1 MQMQTQNQIE
11 NFLFQG
17 KFDEARE
24 SLNNGENFN
33 GQYLQNN
40 FSQITAKIIEAKE
53 MDFIDR
59 LIKAGFIET
68 DIYEL
73 DSFDKSIFNSLSQNI
88 KDDAESISFFKE
100 IMSKV
105 DNSNDEISDQT
116 LLGYCIEKE
125 AVPEVIKSLI
135 EDFGCNAQYKN
146 NAQENFIHKIV
157 NNYSLN
163 AGKGQEYIKILLE
176 NGVDINE
183 KNVVGTTPLM
193 YAVKRNKKEYIPLL
207 LENGADPN
215 ETDNLQNSSFYY
227 AVGEQFSIA
236 MYELLAASS
245 SANFNTINKDGRTLL
260 TEFIRMMSDSE
271 HDLNALQRLLSDG
284 ADLNHCAQYYGN
296 PKSGL
301 DYIAE
306 KKSGILKSVLDSGSI
321 DVNEQDNQGNT
332 ILHKVCAYNVNYD
345 AEDAKEIYRKVKLLL
360 ENGAD
365 KDITNDKDENALTLA
380 STDNLKIKTVELL
393 MKA

>member
-1 MQMQTQNQIE
+1 MQTQNQIE

-17 KFDEARE
+17 KFDAARE
-24 SLNNGENFN
+24 CLNNGENFN
-33 GQYLQNN
+33 DQYLKNN
-40 FSQITAKIIEAKE
+40 FSQIAAKIIEAKE
-53 MDFIDR
+53 IDFIER
-59 LIKAGFIET
+59 LIKANFIET

-73 DSFDKSIFNSLSQNI
+73 DSFDKSIFNPLSRNI
-88 KDDAESISFFKE
+88 KNDEESLSFFKE

-105 DNSNDEISDQT
+105 DNFNDEISDQT
-116 LLGYCIEKE
+116 LLGYFIEKE
-125 AVPEVIKSLI
+125 ATPEVIKSLI
-135 EDFGCNAQYKN
+135 EDFGCNAQYQN
-146 NAQENFIHKIV
+146 NAQENLIHKIV

-163 AGKGQEYIKILLE
+163 AEKGKEYITILLE

-193 YAVKRNKKEYIPLL
+193 YAVKRNKKEYIPTL

-215 ETDNLQNSSFYY
+215 EKDNQENSSFYY
-227 AVGEQFSIA
+227 AVGEQFSIP
-236 MYELLAASS
+236 MYELLAESS
-245 SANFNTINKDGRTLL
+245 SADFSIINKDGRTLL

-271 HDLNALQRLLSDG
+271 NDLNSFQRLLSDG

-296 PKSGL
+296 PKSGI

-306 KKSGILKSVLDSGSI
+306 KKSGILKSALDSGAI

-345 AEDAKEIYRKVKLLL
+345 AEAAKEIYRKVKLLL

-365 KDITNDKDENALTLA
+365 KEITNDKDETALALA
-380 STDNLKIKTVELL
+380 STDNLKVKTVELL

>member
-1 MQMQTQNQIE
+1 MHTQNIIE
-11 NFLFQG
+11 QYIFQG
-17 KFDEARE
+17 NLDAARE
-24 SLNNGENFN
+24 AIKNGEAFSE
-33 GQYLQNN
+33 QYLKNN
-40 FSQITAKIIEAKE
+40 FSQITAKIFEAKALDLVE
-53 MDFIDR
+53 A

-73 DSFDKSIFNSLSQNI
+73 DSFDKSIFSSLARNI
-88 KDDAESISFFKE
+88 KGDDESLAFFKE
-100 IMSKV
+100 IMSKM
-105 DNSNDEISDQT
+105 DNVNDEISDQT

-125 AVPEVIKSLI
+125 AVPEIIKSLI

-146 NAQENFIHKIV
+146 NAQENLIHKIV

-163 AGKGQEYIKILLE
+163 AEKGKEYIKTLLE

-215 ETDNLQNSSFYY
+215 EKDNQENSSFYY
-227 AVGEQFSIA
+227 AAGEQFSMP
-236 MYELLAASS
+236 MYELLAESS
-245 SANFNTINKDGRTLL
+245 SADFNSINKDGRTLL

-271 HDLNALQRLLSDG
+271 NDLNSLQRLLSDG
-284 ADLNHCAQYYGN
+284 ADLKHSALYYGN

-321 DVNEQDNQGNT
+321 DINEQDNQGNT

-345 AEDAKEIYRKVKLLL
+345 AEAAKEIYRKVKLLL

-365 KDITNDKDENALTLA
+365 KDISNDKDETALTLA
-380 STDNLKIKTVELL
+380 STDNLKVKTVELL

>member
-1 MQMQTQNQIE
+1 MQTQNIIE
-11 NFLFQG
+11 QYIFQG
-17 KFDEARE
+17 NLDAARE
-24 SLNNGENFN
+24 AIKNGESFSE
-33 GQYLQNN
+33 QYLKNN
-40 FSQITAKIIEAKE
+40 FSQITAKIFEAKALDLVE
-53 MDFIDR
+53 A
-59 LIKAGFIET
+59 LIKTGFIET

-73 DSFDKSIFNSLSQNI
+73 DSFDKSIFSSLARNI
-88 KDDAESISFFKE
+88 KGDDESLAFFKE
-100 IMSKV
+100 IMSKM
-105 DNSNDEISDQT
+105 DNVNDEISDQT

-125 AVPEVIKSLI
+125 AVPEIIKSLI
-135 EDFGCNAQYKN
+135 EDFGCNADYKN
-146 NAQENFIHKIV
+146 NAQENLIHKIV

-163 AGKGQEYIKILLE
+163 AEKGKEYIKTLVE

-215 ETDNLQNSSFYY
+215 EKDNQENSSFYY
-227 AVGEQFSIA
+227 AAGEQFSMP
-236 MYELLAASS
+236 MYELLAESS
-245 SANFNTINKDGRTLL
+245 TADFNSINKDGRTLL

-271 HDLNALQRLLSDG
+271 NDLNSLQRLLSDG
-284 ADLNHCAQYYGN
+284 ADLKHSALYYGN
-296 PKSGL
+296 PKSGI
-301 DYIAE
+301 DYVAE

-321 DVNEQDNQGNT
+321 DINEQDNQGNT

-345 AEDAKEIYRKVKLLL
+345 AEAAKEIYRKVKLLL

-365 KDITNDKDENALTLA
+365 KDISNDKDETALILA

>member
-1 MQMQTQNQIE
+1 
-11 NFLFQG
+11 
-17 KFDEARE
+17 
-24 SLNNGENFN
+24 
-33 GQYLQNN
+33 
-40 FSQITAKIIEAKE
+40 
-53 MDFIDR
+53 
-59 LIKAGFIET
+59 
-68 DIYEL
+68 
-73 DSFDKSIFNSLSQNI
+73 
-88 KDDAESISFFKE
+88 
-100 IMSKV
+100 
-105 DNSNDEISDQT
+105 
-116 LLGYCIEKE
+116 
-125 AVPEVIKSLI
+125 
-135 EDFGCNAQYKN
+135 
-146 NAQENFIHKIV
+146 
-157 NNYSLN
+157 
-163 AGKGQEYIKILLE
+163 
-176 NGVDINE
+176 
-183 KNVVGTTPLM
+183 M

-215 ETDNLQNSSFYY
+215 ETDNQQNSSFYY
-227 AVGEQFSIA
+227 AVGEQFSIP

-271 HDLNALQRLLSDG
+271 HDMNALQRLLSDG

-306 KKSGILKSVLDSGSI
+306 KKSGILKSVLDSGFI

-345 AEDAKEIYRKVKLLL
+345 TEAAKEIYRKVKLLL
-360 ENGAD
+360 EIGAD